1 MVNHTDETNIVP
13 LSQRYHALRTTGL
26 LSQLE
31 ELANDTEF
39 MIKFSHLTHIL
50 HQTAILKG
58 WWDEG
63 QQKSPGEQV
72 LMMHTELSEAV
83 EALRIPNTLPTD
95 KWYRE
100 EDGKP
105 EGFGVELADC
115 VIRIADTCRY
125 TGIDLLVDI
134 LEKARFNLSRPHR
147 HGDKTL

>member
-1 MVNHTDETNIVP
+1 MVDKIVNLPLDEEMTKRA
-13 LSQRYHALRTTGL
+13 LLHA
-26 LSQLE
+26 LE
-31 ELANDTEF
+31 ELENDTDF
-39 MIKFSHLTHIL
+39 VVKFSRLTWIL
-50 HQTAILKG
+50 HQTAILKN
-58 WWDEG
+58 WWDDG
-63 QQKSPGEQV
+63 QQKSLGEQV

-83 EALRIPNTLPTD
+83 EALRMPNTLPTD

-125 TGIDLLVDI
+125 NGIDLLVDV
-134 LEKARFNLSRPHR
+134 LEKARFNLSRPSR